1 MSQPTASINDKL
13 IDSLAQI
20 ILSLTDEERQLLGQK
35 IQYSAALPKGE
46 IQRQQ
51 AALQRDIMLG
61 IEQLK
66 NGNYTEY
73 DDSSLPSLLENIK
86 IRGKQQLKQELVE

>member
-1 MSQPTASINDKL
+1 MSQAAASLNIKL

-20 ILSLTDEERQLLGQK
+20 ILSLTDEERELLQQK
-35 IQYSAALPKGE
+35 IQHSALSDEA

-51 AALQRDIMLG
+51 EALQREIELG

-66 NGNYTEY
+66 QGNYVEY
-73 DDSSLPSLLENIK
+73 DDSSLPSLLETIK
-86 IRGKQQLKQELVE
+86 MRGKQRLQQELI

>member
-1 MSQPTASINDKL
+1 MSQAAAAINTKL

-20 ILSLTDEERQLLGQK
+20 ILSLTDEEQQLLLQK
-35 IQYSAALPKGE
+35 IQHPALASEE

-51 AALQRDIMLG
+51 EALQQEIELG

-66 NGNYTEY
+66 QGNYVEY
-73 DDSSLPSLLENIK
+73 DDSSLPSLLETIK
-86 IRGKQQLKQELVE
+86 MRGKQRLQQELI

>member
-1 MSQPTASINDKL
+1 MSQAAAINTKL

-20 ILSLTDEERQLLGQK
+20 ILSLTDEEQQLLLQK
-35 IQYSAALPKGE
+35 IQHPALASEE

-51 AALQRDIMLG
+51 EALQQEIELG

-66 NGNYTEY
+66 QGNYVEY
-73 DDSSLPSLLENIK
+73 DDSSLPSLLETIK
-86 IRGKQQLKQELVE
+86 MRGKQRLQQELI

>member
-1 MSQPTASINDKL
+1 MSQPAASLNIKL

-20 ILSLTDEERQLLGQK
+20 ILSLTDEERELLQQK
-35 IQYSAALPKGE
+35 IRHSALSDEA

-51 AALQRDIMLG
+51 EALQQEIELG

-66 NGNYTEY
+66 QGNYVEY
-73 DDSSLPSLLENIK
+73 DDSSLPSLLETIK
-86 IRGKQQLKQELVE
+86 MRGKQRLQQELI

>member
-1 MSQPTASINDKL
+1 MSQAAASLNIKL

-20 ILSLTDEERQLLGQK
+20 VLSLTDEERELLQQK
-35 IQYSAALPKGE
+35 IQHSALSDEA

-51 AALQRDIMLG
+51 EALQREIELG

-66 NGNYTEY
+66 QGNYVEY
-73 DDSSLPSLLENIK
+73 DDSSLPSLLETIK
-86 IRGKQQLKQELVE
+86 MRGKQLLPQELI